1 MIRYYRIL
9 NEGSVEPQ
17 EGLVGADWIHLE
29 APDKQEMTRVAEEF
43 RFPLD
48 YLLST
53 LDPDE
58 VSRAE
63 QLEQTKIVQ
72 PVLVS
77 LLYPLEPEDRVNEGV
92 YEDQTLSV
100 ILLDKQIVTC
110 VRKNPDFLDHLLE
123 SEFEL
128 VKRPINERCL
138 LIEIA
143 WQVTRAYVYASRD
156 ISARMDQIHK
166 QLRASSKSELLLLLA
181 DLDKSTIYLSTAV
194 AENHPILRTLSVAP
208 YLTGEELRREWIH
221 DVLVENHQAEKM
233 LDQTRQML
241 QQLDTTFSSII
252 QNNLNETMKKLTSL
266 TIIITIPCI
275 TAGLW
280 GMNVALPFSRDPLAF
295 LVVLAI
301 TSLLMLLAYLWLKR
315 KDFL

>member
-1 MIRYYRIL
+1 MIRYYRVL

-17 EGLVGADWIHLE
+17 TELAGADWIHLE
-29 APDKQEMTRVAEEF
+29 APDEDEMTRVAEEF
-43 RFPLD
+43 HFPLD

-63 QLEQTKIVQ
+63 ELEQTEVVK

-77 LLYPLEPEDRVNEGV
+77 LLYPSQLESSVDGGV

-143 WQVTRAYVYASRD
+143 WQVTKAYVYASRD